1 MLLFRAVGYVHECLC
16 VSMFGI
22 KDVFVCMN
30 GCCYV
35 FGGQDYA
42 SGCLL
47 ADMQV
52 LDLSNTNPAWS
63 VVTPAAGSSPPCA
76 RSSHCCAA
84 INEKIYI
91 FGGSNSEGGLMND
104 MHCFNTETRVWHT
117 IDNASEKL
125 TPQPREMSSAVAVGD
140 LIYIIGG
147 RGEGGP
153 LGSLGVLDANL
164 NQWIEHKVP
173 SIQGRMAQGAAAID
187 SSIFVFGG
195 ELLIDCC
202 GWDDSTEEDEDETML
217 LLVVAQVDNDRAA
230 SRDAPLDLRSSSFS
244 PSSKFILGN
253 NNTVGDP
260 KLPLEEG
267 VRLTLLGLAD
277 RKLLF
282 IGFDAF
288 GERGGAGGIEDG
300 ALRGLGPW

>member
-1 MLLFRAVGYVHECLC
+1 MW
-16 VSMFGI
+16 
-22 KDVFVCMN
+22 
-30 GCCYV
+30 
-35 FGGQDYA
+35 GGQDYA

-52 LDLSNTNPAWS
+52 LDLSNANPAWS

-147 RGEGGP
+147 RGESGP

-195 ELLIDCC
+195 
-202 GWDDSTEEDEDETML
+202 
-217 LLVVAQVDNDRAA
+217 A
-230 SRDAPLDLRSSSFS
+230 
-244 PSSKFILGN
+244 
-253 NNTVGDP
+253 
-260 KLPLEEG
+260 
-267 VRLTLLGLAD
+267 TL
-277 RKLLF
+277 
-282 IGFDAF
+282 
-288 GERGGAGGIEDG
+288 GGISDELICLDTTNQSWNQVSSPNG
-300 ALRGLGPW
+300 SLPSARFAHTLSALGEGLVLVGGIDPQKDMNDAHLLEVTTLK